1 MFWCDYNKE
10 WKSQSFSS
18 DGAQH
23 QNARAE
29 RAIQTIMHTMV
40 RTFLVHASL
49 YRTERGSDDLSL
61 SSFTV
66 KLSDWV
72 YNQVPNVR
80 SGLTPLELITRERSD
95 NKTSSAVMCGVVR
108 CLSLKPNYRMTRNF
122 QDGIDEIEWVN
133 LLDFQTNTLLWW
145 LMFGI

>member
-95 NKTSSAVMCGVVR
+95 YK
-108 CLSLKPNYRMTRNF
+108 
-122 QDGIDEIEWVN
+122 
-133 LLDFQTNTLLWW
+133 
-145 LMFGI
+145 